1 MISLPETSVNSSAV
15 GDSPI
20 LSARGVTVTFG
31 GLSALDGVDIDV
43 MPASIV
49 GLVGPNGA
57 GKSTLFGVLSGLL
70 RPNSGRVEF
79 LGEDISHVSPQTR
92 ARGGL
97 ARSFQHPELFRSLT
111 VAEHLVLAYRMNR
124 QPNRIWTDFVTCRG
138 WMKPEAAE
146 VKRVNELVELLGL
159 GDVAHAVA
167 EGLSTG
173 VTRLLEVG
181 RGLAANPKV
190 LLLDEPAAG
199 LDDHERGELAHAL
212 VSVRDA
218 EGVALLIVEHDM
230 EFILGMSERVYV
242 LDFGKLIAQGPPD
255 EIHRNPA
262 VQAAYLGD
270 ISQETHKDETG

>member
-1 MISLPETSVNSSAV
+1 LISVPETSVTSSAV
-15 GDSPI
+15 ESSPI

-31 GLSALDGVDIDV
+31 GLCALDCVDIDV
-43 MPASIV
+43 VAGSIV

-70 RPNSGRVEF
+70 RPNSGRVEY
-79 LGEDISHVSPQTR
+79 LGQDISHVSPQTR

-111 VAEHLVLAYRMNR
+111 VAEHLVLAYRMSR
-124 QPNRIWTDFVTCRG
+124 EPNRIWTDFVTFRG
-138 WMKPEAAE
+138 WKKPDALE
-146 VKRVNELVELLGL
+146 VSRVNELIELLGL

-212 VSVRDA
+212 RTVRDA
-218 EGVALLIVEHDM
+218 ESVALLIVEHDM

-242 LDFGKLIAQGPPD
+242 LDFGKLIAQGHPD
-255 EIHRNPA
+255 EIRRDHA

-270 ISQETHKDETG
+270 APHENGSE

>member
-1 MISLPETSVNSSAV
+1 
-15 GDSPI
+15 
-20 LSARGVTVTFG
+20 
-31 GLSALDGVDIDV
+31 
-43 MPASIV
+43 
-49 GLVGPNGA
+49 
-57 GKSTLFGVLSGLL
+57 
-70 RPNSGRVEF
+70 
-79 LGEDISHVSPQTR
+79 
-92 ARGGL
+92 
-97 ARSFQHPELFRSLT
+97 

-124 QPNRIWTDFVTCRG
+124 EPNRIWTDFVTFRG
-138 WMKPEAAE
+138 WMKPGAPE
-146 VKRVNELVELLGL
+146 VRRVNDLVELLGL

-199 LDDHERGELAHAL
+199 LDDHERGELSHAL
-212 VSVRDA
+212 RSVRDA

-242 LDFGKLIAQGPPD
+242 LDFGKLIAQGHPD

-270 ISQETHKDETG
+270 ISQEDHNDETG